1 MGFFLYASFPNSRN
15 KNRAPT
21 ATADTTQV
29 TANGSASPVPTL
41 VAASNTNR
49 TYVSLQNT
57 DLTNDGYYGYA
68 TTGVQDPSV
77 VATFGVPGDLFVST
91 GTNKLYVKTDTGIT
105 TAWTITVLSAV
116 GWLLRA
122 GQIAGN
128 LESLQDI
135 YVQSAAPATILIDV
149 DQGQG

>member
-1 MGFFLYASFPNSRN
+1 MAFFLYASFPNSRN

-29 TANGSASPVPTL
+29 VAVGSASPVPTL
-41 VAASNTNR
+41 VAAANQNR
-49 TYVSLQNT
+49 TYVALQNT
-57 DLTNDGYYGYA
+57 DLSNDGYYGYA
-68 TTGVQDPSV
+68 TTGAQDPSI

-91 GTNKLYVKTDTGIT
+91 GTNKLYVKNDTGIT
-105 TAWTITVLSAV
+105 TAWTITTLAAH

-122 GQIAGN
+122 GQIAGD
-128 LESLQDI
+128 LQSLQDI
-135 YVQSAAPATILIDV
+135 YVQSSVVATILIDV